1 MYVRDELGGFP
12 GCAYSLLLSVSL
24 FSPIGGGDQQV
35 LVTAFSL
42 LDLIPSHRRPLH
54 GLKKWQT
61 VLVIL
66 LDFAACGNSKVLRL
80 RATGVY
86 TCKWHARMSQT
97 RMRVPYDDAYSLWW
111 LIFACEAFLLRCPLD
126 SEQSFLYW
134 ASSSSLARTLLY
146 ILFPLRYFIPGDLVF
161 GSPRLPMGAM

>member
-1 MYVRDELGGFP
+1 M
-12 GCAYSLLLSVSL
+12 C
-24 FSPIGGGDQQV
+24 V
-35 LVTAFSL
+35 LASAVGIVILTHRRRWSASAGHRLYL

-86 TCKWHARMSQT
+86 SCKWHARMSQT

-146 ILFPLRYFIPGDLVF
+146 ILFPLRYFILGDLVF